1 MSARPPGR
9 VLLDLVG
16 SAASS
21 ESLALESLN
30 AADWAALSLLA
41 KRHRLE
47 PLLYAKR
54 RDAPGVPAAL
64 IEDWHQAYRHSA
76 MTALVQQA
84 DLAAAAGL
92 LEGKGFHPVA
102 LKGAF
107 LARHAYPEAAQRPMR
122 DVDLLLPAE
131 QVLPGFAALREAGFA
146 ILRDSKISHAE
157 AARLEMHMPPLIS
170 PRGTVLE
177 LHSRLSELDGRLEY
191 RTPSGD
197 EAAVLERAIER
208 DGIRYPAPAD
218 MLGHL
223 VIHAIYGHR
232 LDCGPLL
239 LSDVRHLIARHS
251 VDWQAFWQAAEAGR
265 WAHGAAL
272 VAALVRRF
280 HGEAAVPYHAAEPP
294 APPAELVELGCDL
307 LLQDWEAKN
316 SARIVATMLSGGL
329 GPALRRI
336 TGRVAAKG
344 EAGVTIDRRAEGGR
358 LRWLAKRLGQVW
370 RDLTRQEVRGQARQ
384 LARFRRWLEQ

>member
-1 MSARPPGR
+1 M
-9 VLLDLVG
+9 LLDLVG

-21 ESLALESLN
+21 DTLGLDRLT
-30 AADWAALSLLA
+30 AADWATLSLLA
-41 KRHRLE
+41 ERHRLE
-47 PLLYAKR
+47 PLLYAER
-54 RDAPGVPAAL
+54 HAAPGLPGAVAAG
-64 IEDWHQAYRHSA
+64 WRQAYRRSA

-84 DLAAAAGL
+84 DLAAAVRL
-92 LEGKGFHPVA
+92 LGEQGFHPIA

-107 LARHAYPEAAQRPMR
+107 LAHHAYGEPARRPMR
-122 DVDLLLPAE
+122 DIDVLLPAD
-131 QVLPGFAALREAGFA
+131 QVLPGFAALREAGYA

-177 LHSRLSELDGRLEY
+177 LHSRLSERDGRLEY
-191 RTPSGD
+191 RTPVLD
-197 EAAVLERAIER
+197 EAAVLAQAIEHG
-208 DGIRYPAPAD
+208 GIRYPAPAD

-251 VDWQAFWQAAEAGR
+251 VDWPAFWQAAEAGR

-272 VAALVRRF
+272 VVALVRRF
-280 HGEAAVPYHAAEPP
+280 HGEAAVPRHAAEPP
-294 APPAELVELGCDL
+294 APPADLVELGCDL

-316 SARIVATMLSGGL
+316 SARIVATLLSGGL

-336 TGRVAAKG
+336 TGRVAATG

-358 LRWLAKRLGQVW
+358 LRWFAARLGQVW
-370 RDLTRQEVRGQARQ
+370 RDLTRRDVRGQAGQ
-384 LARFRRWLEQ
+384 LARFRRWLNQ